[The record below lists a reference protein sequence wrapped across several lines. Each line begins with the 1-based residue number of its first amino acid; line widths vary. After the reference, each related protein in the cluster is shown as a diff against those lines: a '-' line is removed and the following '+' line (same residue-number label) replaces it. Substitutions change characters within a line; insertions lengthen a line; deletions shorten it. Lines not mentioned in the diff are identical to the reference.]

1 MVDLETHAATTALEP
16 CRGCGAPVAADQ
28 RYCLACGERHTAA
41 RLPFLDILREREGD
55 GVATAPAA
63 SPAPTSLRS
72 NIPLLALL
80 GVLGIAMLIGVLV
93 GHWAQNDTPV
103 ARQSPP
109 QVITVGGSGPA
120 AAAPA
125 ATTGRSGG
133 GTKGHKKAAAHH
145 ASAAPKAKNKALS
158 SIQNLSGKA
167 YQKQVDKLGKTISTG
182 GKPPP
187 KDNKPPAAG
196 GGFQDIG

>member
-1 MVDLETHAATTALEP
+1 MHPAFSVVFFTTAT
-16 CRGCGAPVAADQ
+16 GAG
-28 RYCLACGERHTAA
+28 YG
-41 RLPFLDILREREGD
+41 
-55 GVATAPAA
+55 
-63 SPAPTSLRS
+63 
-72 NIPLLALL
+72 LLALL

-125 ATTGRSGG
+125 ATSGSSGG
-133 GTKGHKKAAAHH
+133 ATKAHKKASAHH
-145 ASAAPKAKNKALS
+145 ASAAPKAKNKALT